1 MNDSRVRIILLFLN
15 YIIYSFWCSRCVCF
29 VVKSKSLEN
38 VLPPF
43 NPNWLVVDVDVPIFF
58 IKAITS

>member
-43 NPNWLVVDVDVPIFF
+43 NPNWLVVDVDVPIF
-58 IKAITS
+58 S